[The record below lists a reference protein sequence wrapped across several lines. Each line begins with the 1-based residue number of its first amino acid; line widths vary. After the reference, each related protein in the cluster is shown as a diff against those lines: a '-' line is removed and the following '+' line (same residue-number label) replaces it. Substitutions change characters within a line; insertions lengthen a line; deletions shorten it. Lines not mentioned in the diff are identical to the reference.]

1 MEERKPTLRQREL
14 SMRLRRLRED
24 REFSVGQVA
33 EQLMCSA
40 TKVSRIETGARRVS
54 LRDVRDLCQI
64 YAVGEQE
71 TAQLMDLARRAREDG
86 WWARYDDLGVG
97 PYFDLE
103 QEAKAITYYSMS
115 YIYGLLQSDDYARA
129 IIRSVYPLIDDQVL
143 KERVEARMRRQELL
157 ERAGRPRVRKRSTP
171 S

>member
-1 MEERKPTLRQREL
+1 MEETKPTLRQREL

-64 YAVGEQE
+64 Y
-71 TAQLMDLARRAREDG
+71 
-86 WWARYDDLGVG
+86 
-97 PYFDLE
+97 
-103 QEAKAITYYSMS
+103 
-115 YIYGLLQSDDYARA
+115 
-129 IIRSVYPLIDDQVL
+129 QV
-143 KERVEARMRRQELL
+143 
-157 ERAGRPRVRKRSTP
+157 S
-171 S
+171 